1 MQRFI
6 NNEAKTKS
14 RSKWAVCRP
23 RITSARSRCFSTD
36 RERRQWSPK
45 ARSSASNSTD
55 NDSNAFSDR
64 SPRYSSEISRATPV
78 SSLFQ
83 SNIYHHFSFFLLIFF
98 SFLLPFFLYVCVGE
112 CCGQFKNNLIFF
124 HMITREMC
132 PGCECFFISFFFF
145 SFK

>member
-45 ARSSASNSTD
+45 VRSSASNSTD

-83 SNIYHHFSFFLLIFF
+83 SNIYHHFLIIFF
-98 SFLLPFFLYVCVGE
+98 SPPFTFIYVCVGE

-132 PGCECFFISFFFF
+132 PGCECFYFFRSFF